1 MTEHSDIVERQRL
14 VLEAE
19 QWAKGMTD
27 MHVHRLNS
35 MWYDDRPQDT
45 EKGMVTDIRYNSGI
59 IERFQNDKLI
69 HTFGQK
75 LKGEALLDAYTKGS
89 A

>member
-1 MTEHSDIVERQRL
+1 MTEHSDKVERQRL

-27 MHVHRLNS
+27 MHVHKLNS

-45 EKGMVTDIRYNSGI
+45 QKGMVTDIRYNSGI
-59 IERFQNDKLI
+59 IERWQNGKLI

-75 LKGEALLDAYTKGS
+75 LKGEALLDAYIKGS

>member
-1 MTEHSDIVERQRL
+1 MTEHTDVVERQRIK
-14 VLEAE
+14 LEAE
-19 QWAKGMTD
+19 EWAKGMTD
-27 MHVHRLNS
+27 MHVHKLNS

-59 IERFQNDKLI
+59 IERFQNGKLI

-75 LKGEALLDAYTKGS
+75 LNGEALLDAYTKGS

>member
-1 MTEHSDIVERQRL
+1 MTEHTDVVERQRIK
-14 VLEAE
+14 LEAE
-19 QWAKGMTD
+19 EWAKGMTD
-27 MHVHRLNS
+27 MHVHKLNS

-59 IERFQNDKLI
+59 IERFQNGKLI
-69 HTFGQK
+69 HTFGQR